1 MKVGI
6 SDMYLDAL
14 GGGEKYMLS
23 LAETLAKHHTV
34 SLFWEDAAILPE
46 ITRRFAIDMS
56 AIALAPSPF
65 AANIS
70 TRERIL
76 KTREYDLI
84 IHMSDG
90 SIPVSFAKKTFLHI
104 QHPLPWITK
113 LSAFDRV
120 KLSQITG
127 IIYNSKF
134 TQSHVDPLLKKKN
147 IVLYPPAQMIGA
159 KGDKDNRILT
169 VGRYNYLES
178 GGDFKKL
185 GRMIDMFKKLVDQ
198 THIDWEFTLVVTY
211 KDSDKKHVEELIERT
226 KGYKITF
233 KTNVTNEELIVLY
246 RSSKIYWHAAGFEED
261 LEKNPNRAEHFGISV
276 VEAMSAGAIPIV
288 IHAGGIPEIVQ
299 SGKNGY
305 TWKTEEEL
313 LSQTSQVIEGKVD
326 SDTLISNAID
336 SSKQYSQDAFR
347 EHVKEILT
355 L

>member
-1 MKVGI
+1 
-6 SDMYLDAL
+6 MYLDAL

-23 LAETLAKHHTV
+23 LAEALSTQHTV
-34 SLFWEDAAILPE
+34 DLFWDDSTILPE
-46 ITRRFAIDMS
+46 ITRRFALDMS
-56 AIALAPSPF
+56 GITLAPSPF
-65 AANIS
+65 SPKIS
-70 TRERIL
+70 TQQRIV

-104 QHPLPWITK
+104 QHPLPWITT
-113 LSAFDRV
+113 LSILDRV

-127 IIYNSKF
+127 VIYNSRF
-134 TQSHVDPLLKKKN
+134 TKSHVDPLLHKKN

-159 KGDKDNRILT
+159 NGDKENRILT
-169 VGRYNYLES
+169 VGRYNYLEN

-185 GRMIDMFKKLVDQ
+185 SRMIDMFKILVDQ
-198 THIDWEFTLVVTY
+198 TRTDWEFTLVITY
-211 KDSDKKHVEELIERT
+211 KEEDKKHIETLIENA
-226 KGYKITF
+226 KGYNITF

-246 RSSKIYWHAAGFEED
+246 RSAKIYWHAAGFEED

-299 SGKNGY
+299 NGENGY

-313 LSQTSQVIEGKVD
+313 RSQTIQVIEGKVD
-326 SDTLISNAID
+326 IATVVSHARDT
-336 SSKQYSQDAFR
+336 SKQYSQDAFR